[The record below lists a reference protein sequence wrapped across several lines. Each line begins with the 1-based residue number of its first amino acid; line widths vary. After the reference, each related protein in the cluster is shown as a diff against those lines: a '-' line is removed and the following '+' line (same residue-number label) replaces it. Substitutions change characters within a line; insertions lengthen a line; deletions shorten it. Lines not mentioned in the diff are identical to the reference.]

1 MEPIRSEPKRGIDRR
16 PRSRNR
22 DSLPTGDA
30 FSAHL
35 EKSPPTDDIVNT
47 EGGITD
53 PSLMDDLPPV
63 GAPVQRL
70 YDAVHE
76 AGQRLLHQRTYTA
89 AQHYRES
96 IRRFLRSVLPDANG
110 ITVQESHRDILSR
123 KRYYLLTEIN
133 RSVDRL
139 ISGLLQTQVE
149 QLDIL
154 NRLEEIEGLLVD
166 LMQ

>member
-16 PRSRNR
+16 PRSRSR
-22 DSLPTGDA
+22 DSQPGEGA
-30 FSAHL
+30 FSAQFQKTSAS
-35 EKSPPTDDIVNT
+35 EDAIAYGDGVV
-47 EGGITD
+47 D
-53 PSLMDDLPPV
+53 PAVVEDLPPV

-96 IRRFLRSVLPDANG
+96 VRRFLRSVLPGAND
-110 ITVQESHRDILSR
+110 IAVQESHQDILSR

-139 ISGLLQTQVE
+139 VTGLLQTQVE
-149 QLDIL
+149 QFDIL
-154 NRLEEIEGLLVD
+154 SRLEKIEGMMVD